1 MPRGYKDPRGPR
13 RRRAIQ
19 KRDIERLERILGLLA
34 SDQDGERAAAALAAS
49 AFLTRHNL
57 TWRDL
62 IEGRALGPR
71 AAAALRRE
79 VGIDYLEA
87 AESRIRQL
95 RSHNDALERQ
105 VARLKTQLEAAKAA
119 AKVEG

>member
-1 MPRGYKDPRGPR
+1 MFPGPER
-13 RRRAIQ
+13 RRLAIQ

-34 SDQDGERAAAALAAS
+34 SDHAGERAAAALAAS
-49 AFLTRHNL
+49 AFIARHDL
-57 TWRDL
+57 TWHDV

-79 VGIDYLEA
+79 AGIDYLEA

-95 RSHNDALERQ
+95 RSHNDALEKQ
-105 VARLKTQLEAAKAA
+105 VSRLKTQLEAAKAA
-119 AKVEG
+119 KVEG